1 MAKLACL
8 LNEMTGFQV
17 MRDYR
22 RPSHGIGHPS
32 FSLDW
37 GTQTVVHGKVNHNC
51 IKQPGH
57 SDTIEDFGPV
67 LGACI
72 TCRSGQTKD
81 RDTHTHSLQLHVT
94 NNVWELPTDPHQLN
108 TKQAPGKSITRAHE
122 HKAPLHTI

>member
-17 MRDYR
+17 IRDYHR
-22 RPSHGIGHPS
+22 IASDTHLSHY
-32 FSLDW
+32 SLDW
-37 GTQTVVHGKVNHNC
+37 GTQTVVHGRVNHNC

-81 RDTHTHSLQLHVT
+81 RDTHTHIVCSYM
-94 NNVWELPTDPHQLN
+94 
-108 TKQAPGKSITRAHE
+108 
-122 HKAPLHTI
+122 